1 MKKHSLEN
9 SKQKDIENNY
19 NEIDDYR
26 KGNKKIKKGSCWDLK
41 ASLFLQ
47 YN

>member
-19 NEIDDYR
+19 NEIDDYS
-26 KGNKKIKKGSCWDLK
+26 KGNKKIK
-41 ASLFLQ
+41 
-47 YN
+47 